1 MSWRREHTIIFIIK
15 ITEVLGFSLILPFLP
30 FYAQNLGASPSQ
42 VGLVLA
48 TFSLF
53 QFISAPIMGKLSDSY
68 GRIPLLILSQLSTLI
83 SFIVLGFANSLWM
96 LFASRMIDGLL
107 GSNYTITQAYLS
119 DITPQK
125 ERTKIFSLTGI
136 AFSIGFFIG
145 PALGGYLAQFSYSL
159 PSFLAAGMAGATII
173 TTYLYLPETIIKS
186 KKFTWSWDIFKI
198 KQFKLLKTKSK
209 ISLPLWEYFSYVI
222 THGLWASSFALY
234 AERQFNFGAK
244 EIGYIFAVI
253 GGVSIFIKGL
263 ILPKLLNI
271 VAEDRLRIIGAMSI
285 VLALIFTP
293 IIESE
298 QLLTVA
304 TVLFAFGASL
314 LRPSLTA
321 HISKQAS
328 AEKQGEIMG
337 ITDSLGSIAQIIGP
351 LGGGFLIQNFFPGSL
366 GLISATTMIVGL
378 ILMIVEKRIN
388 KS

>member
-366 GLISATTMIVGL
+366 GLISATTMMVGL